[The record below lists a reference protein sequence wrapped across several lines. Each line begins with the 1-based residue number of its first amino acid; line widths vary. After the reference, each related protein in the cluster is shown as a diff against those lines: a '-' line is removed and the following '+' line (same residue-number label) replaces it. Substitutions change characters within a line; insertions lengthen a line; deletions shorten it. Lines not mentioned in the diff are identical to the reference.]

1 MGQGFLPR
9 EAEEKHPTG
18 SRHLRTSKSVCGP
31 LVLTKALPPGRPTMR
46 HRSLT
51 SCCFGSRKEEKVPRM
66 KLVLLSRFILV
77 QIWID
82 PVESSPGRFHG
93 HENKTSY
100 VAAGQQIH
108 GDGGRFFMPG
118 SARKEHGAG

>member
-1 MGQGFLPR
+1 VGQGVLPR

-31 LVLTKALPPGRPTMR
+31 LVLAKALPPGRPTMR

-66 KLVLLSRFILV
+66 KLVLLSRVILV
-77 QIWID
+77 QILDRSRRIF
-82 PVESSPGRFHG
+82 PG
-93 HENKTSY
+93 E
-100 VAAGQQIH
+100 I
-108 GDGGRFFMPG
+108 PG
-118 SARKEHGAG
+118 SRK